1 MLEDENEQVSAC
13 AKVTMVKTKKEVIL
27 ETALELFAERGYE
40 ATPTSLIAKEAG
52 VSEGLIFKHYHN
64 KVNLLEEVVKAGYR
78 RITDKSRGSVAEDDP
93 IKLIGNVLDMPLK
106 LVEDERNFWRMQFR
120 LIDDQISQ
128 KHHSRYTQSVRLKLT
143 EAFKKLGYKEP
154 EMESEILMLMVEA
167 LWRVF
172 LSNRDKDYFRK
183 MVDLVKSKYTAQ

>member
-1 MLEDENEQVSAC
+1 
-13 AKVTMVKTKKEVIL
+13 
-27 ETALELFAERGYE
+27 
-40 ATPTSLIAKEAG
+40 
-52 VSEGLIFKHYHN
+52 
-64 KVNLLEEVVKAGYR
+64 
-78 RITDKSRGSVAEDDP
+78 
-93 IKLIGNVLDMPLK
+93 
-106 LVEDERNFWRMQFR
+106 MQFR

>member
-1 MLEDENEQVSAC
+1 
-13 AKVTMVKTKKEVIL
+13 MVKTKKELIL
-27 ETALELFAERGYE
+27 EKALDLFAERGYE
-40 ATPTSLIAKEAG
+40 ATPTSLIAKDAG
-52 VSEGLIFKHYHN
+52 VSEGLIFKHYQN

-120 LIDDQISQ
+120 LIDDKISQ

-172 LSNRDKDYFRK
+172 LSDRDKDHFRK
-183 MVDLVKSKYTAQ
+183 MVDLIKSKYTAQ

>member
-106 LVEDERNFWRMQFR
+106 LVKDERNFWRMQFR